1 MFAMIYTRPNIAQTV
16 ETVSRFMANPGI
28 EHWYIIKKI
37 LIYTKGTS
45 NAALCL
51 KGS

>member
-16 ETVSRFMANPGI
+16 GVVSRFMENPGI

-37 LIYTKGTS
+37 LIYIKGTS
-45 NAALCL
+45 NAT
-51 KGS
+51 